1 MGSGASAAIEG
12 VKKEWM
18 DVFTSMQFS
27 RSEIVQFYEI
37 YNTIDT
43 DKSGEIDVGELL
55 KFLGIES
62 SIFTER
68 IFEAFDKDGTG
79 KIDFFEFVVS
89 LWKFCALGSE
99 SISKSWLTVSMKPSL
114 YNTNPFWLSCFLAD
128 VFAFDLY
135 DTDADGALTEI
146 EVKVLF
152 HDLYWYGTEHKEDEK
167 SRRYAI
173 ITSRPPCLPYQR
185 LKC

>member
-12 VKKEWM
+12 VKKEWV
-18 DVFTSMQFS
+18 DIFTSMQFS

-99 SISKSWLTVSMKPSL
+99 SISKS
-114 YNTNPFWLSCFLAD
+114 
-128 VFAFDLY
+128 
-135 DTDADGALTEI
+135 
-146 EVKVLF
+146 
-152 HDLYWYGTEHKEDEK
+152 
-167 SRRYAI
+167 RYV
-173 ITSRPPCLPYQR
+173 R
-185 LKC
+185 